1 MLEEAKSDV
10 EKEPI
15 LSSYY
20 HSSITSHPSL
30 ASALANILSVKL
42 STLTLPSITLFELF
56 ISVLQESPEIIESVK
71 QDLLAAKER
80 DPACLSYVHCF
91 LSFKGF
97 LACQAHRIA
106 HKLWKQDRKILAL
119 LIQNRVSE
127 SFAVDFHP
135 GAKIGKGVLLDHATG
150 VVIGETAVVGD
161 NVSIL
166 HGVTLGGTG
175 KQCGDRHPKIGDGVL
190 IGAGTCVLG
199 NITIG
204 EGAKVGS
211 GSVVLKDVPPHTTA
225 VGNPARLIG
234 GKENPKMLDKIPGL
248 SMDQTSYLT
257 ECRRLVPRAC
267 IASAL
272 LQDLPA
278 RQCLRKRLDMS
289 LTTRRRLLVS
299 RSSPGIPRKK
309 IDDVCSTCPH
319 CDLHAPRYASSYRRG
334 PLTFVT
340 STVGVPPLA
349 RSSTTKVSAED
360 PHRQSLSSRP
370 EPHIHIMNLVNLMVG
385 ICGTLLASRRLDLN
399 APWWLKYT
407 SDTCCSWPDI
417 RKLWLRLSLSS
428 KSNISGPANSCF

>member
-1 MLEEAKSDV
+1 MAPCIDTSRTTGKPLLSQHDDSRFHYINLFPPGNFPGRISRSSTLHTSSHRVDVWVKMLEEAKSDV

-15 LSSYY
+15 LSTYY
-20 HSSITSHPSL
+20 YSSITSHPSL
-30 ASALANILSVKL
+30 ESALANILSVKL
-42 STLTLPSITLFELF
+42 STLSLPTNTLFELF
-56 ISVLQESPEIIESVK
+56 ISVLHESPEIIESVK

-80 DPACLSYVHCF
+80 DPACVSYVHCF

-106 HKLWKQDRKILAL
+106 HKLWTRDRKILAL

-127 SFAVDFHP
+127 AFAVDFHP
-135 GAKIGKGVLLDHATG
+135 GAKIGKGILLDHATA

-175 KQCGDRHPKIGDGVL
+175 KQCADRHPKIGDGVL

-248 SMDQTSYLT
+248 TMDQTSY
-257 ECRRLVPRAC
+257 
-267 IASAL
+267 
-272 LQDLPA
+272 
-278 RQCLRKRLDMS
+278 
-289 LTTRRRLLVS
+289 
-299 RSSPGIPRKK
+299 
-309 IDDVCSTCPH
+309 
-319 CDLHAPRYASSYRRG
+319 
-334 PLTFVT
+334 
-340 STVGVPPLA
+340 
-349 RSSTTKVSAED
+349 
-360 PHRQSLSSRP
+360 
-370 EPHIHIMNLVNLMVG
+370 
-385 ICGTLLASRRLDLN
+385 
-399 APWWLKYT
+399 
-407 SDTCCSWPDI
+407 
-417 RKLWLRLSLSS
+417 
-428 KSNISGPANSCF
+428 

>member
-1 MLEEAKSDV
+1 MAPCIDTSRTTGKALLSQDDDSRFHYTNLFPPTNFPGRNSRSPILHTTSPLQDFDDDIWFKMLEEAKSHV
-10 EKEPI
+10 EQEPI

-20 HSSITSHPSL
+20 YSSITSHRSL
-30 ASALANILSVKL
+30 DSALANILSVKL
-42 STLTLPSITLFELF
+42 STLTLPSHTLFELF
-56 ISVLQESPEIIESVK
+56 TSVLQESPEITESVK

-106 HKLWKQDRKILAL
+106 HKLWTQDRKILSL

-127 SFAVDFHP
+127 AFAVDIHP
-135 GAKIGKGVLLDHATG
+135 GAKIGRGILLDHATA

-234 GKENPKMLDKIPGL
+234 GKENPKMLDMIPGL

-257 ECRRLVPRAC
+257 E
-267 IASAL
+267 
-272 LQDLPA
+272 
-278 RQCLRKRLDMS
+278 
-289 LTTRRRLLVS
+289 
-299 RSSPGIPRKK
+299 
-309 IDDVCSTCPH
+309 
-319 CDLHAPRYASSYRRG
+319 
-334 PLTFVT
+334 
-340 STVGVPPLA
+340 
-349 RSSTTKVSAED
+349 
-360 PHRQSLSSRP
+360 
-370 EPHIHIMNLVNLMVG
+370 
-385 ICGTLLASRRLDLN
+385 
-399 APWWLKYT
+399 W
-407 SDTCCSWPDI
+407 SDYVI
-417 RKLWLRLSLSS
+417 
-428 KSNISGPANSCF
+428 